1 MARAVSG
8 LAGAGCDRRGMSTLF
23 TAFVIAMG
31 LGRISLGLAPFVAA
45 ARTARMLG
53 FPDKHD
59 NPTSRLMGRLFGVR
73 DIGLGVLAF
82 YAVKHPETAPF
93 IFLFNAAM
101 DLGDL
106 FSVTIPLVKR
116 QGIDRG
122 AALSGLCAVV
132 GGLGWLILWLAA

>member
-1 MARAVSG
+1 
-8 LAGAGCDRRGMSTLF
+8 MSTF
-23 TAFVIAMG
+23 DFVIAAMG
-31 LGRISLGLAPFVAA
+31 LGRIALGLAPFVAA
-45 ARTARMLG
+45 GPASRLLG

-82 YAVKHPETAPF
+82 YAIEHPETASF
-93 IFLFNAAM
+93 IFLFNAFM

-106 FSVTIPLVKR
+106 FAVTIPLVKR

-122 AALSGLCAVV
+122 AVMSGLFAML
-132 GGLGWLILWLAA
+132 GGFSWLIVWLIAR